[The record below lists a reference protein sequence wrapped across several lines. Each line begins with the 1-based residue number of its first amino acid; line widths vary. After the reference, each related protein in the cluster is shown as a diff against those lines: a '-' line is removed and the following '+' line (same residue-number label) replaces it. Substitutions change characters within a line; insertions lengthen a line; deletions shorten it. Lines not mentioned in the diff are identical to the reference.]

1 MPKRFR
7 DCKIRDRLF
16 TGFGVILFFLV
27 SVSSYTIYSSAKIKT
42 KSREVELRDFNAV
55 DLSTGMKETVL
66 ILEHVFSDIII
77 TPDPKFLDELK
88 IKIEKFSILTLEF
101 REIVKD
107 DPDLLR
113 QLELLEA
120 DFKEYCSLGRNTI
133 QLLREAKPGT
143 KEGILDRFHSLGG
156 NLRKE
161 IDFFQQ
167 EYVARL
173 SQSLGEID
181 TMARNTQRINILLIG
196 LTVLLTLLLSFFITR
211 GIVFPIKKLV
221 EATKRLS
228 GGDLSFRVGY
238 NAADELGILAN
249 SFNWMSENLQ
259 QSIEEI
265 KQAAE
270 RWEITFN
277 SIEDWIVLND
287 RDGKIV
293 KVNKAF
299 ADSFKME
306 PEEFIGRNS
315 CELIHGAKELL
326 PDCPHWQAVETKKP
340 TLIEAFEP
348 YLGIYLEV
356 SVSPIFNEKGEVIRT
371 VNIFKDI
378 TKRKNAEKELQA
390 TYEQLKEAQSQLI
403 QAAKMEVVG
412 RLASGVAHEVK
423 NPLATILMGIEYL
436 SKAVQAGTEDIRY
449 AFENMRDAVKKADYI
464 IKGLLDFSRVTQLD
478 LSPQHL
484 NPVVE
489 QALALVRHECNKYHV
504 EVSKGLKE
512 DIPEVNI
519 DRNKIEQVL
528 VNLFLNAIQAMADGG
543 RLTIRT
549 YVRELTEMEEGVGNR
564 KEDIFRPG
572 ETAAIVEIEDTGTGI
587 PEDILDKIFD
597 PFFTTKR
604 AKGGTGLGLSV
615 VRSIIDLH
623 KGKIKIGNKKEGRGT
638 TATVMFKITR
648 KGV

>member
-27 SVSSYTIYSSAKIKT
+27 SVSTYTIYSSAKIKT

-66 ILEHVFSDIII
+66 VLEHIFSDIII
-77 TPDPKFLDELK
+77 TPDPKFLDELQ

-120 DFKEYCSLGRNTI
+120 DFKEYCDLGRNTI
-133 QLLREAKPGT
+133 QLLKKAEPGT
-143 KEGILDRFHSLGG
+143 KEGILDQFHSLGG

-181 TMARNTQRINILLIG
+181 TMARDTQRINILLIG

-270 RWEITFN
+270 RWETTFN

-287 RDGKIV
+287 RDGKMV

-315 CELIHGAKELL
+315 CELIHGTKELL
-326 PDCPHWQAVETKKP
+326 SDCPHRQAVETKKP
-340 TLIEAFEP
+340 TLIETFEP

-356 SVSPIFNEKGEVIRT
+356 SVSPIFDEKGEVIRT

-412 RLASGVAHEVK
+412 TLASGVAHEVK

-436 SKAVQAGTEDIRY
+436 SKAVQVTTEDIRC

-464 IKGLLDFSRVTQLD
+464 IRGLLDFSRVTQLD

-504 EVSKGLKE
+504 EVSKDLKV
-512 DIPEVNI
+512 DMPEVNI
-519 DRNKIEQVL
+519 DRNKIEQVF
-528 VNLFLNAIQAMADGG
+528 VNLLLNAVQAMADGG

-549 YVRELTEMEEGVGNR
+549 YVRELTETEEGAGQR

-572 ETAAIVEIEDTGTGI
+572 ETTVIVEIEDTGTGI

-623 KGKIKIGNKKEGRGT
+623 NGKIKIANKKEGRGAI
-638 TATVMFKITR
+638 ATVMFKITR